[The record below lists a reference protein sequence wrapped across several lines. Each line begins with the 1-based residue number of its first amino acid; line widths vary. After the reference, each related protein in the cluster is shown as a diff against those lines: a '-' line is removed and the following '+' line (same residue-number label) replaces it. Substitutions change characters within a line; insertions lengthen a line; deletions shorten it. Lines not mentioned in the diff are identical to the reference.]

1 MEPDAVKAYYNQ
13 PEVVADYTK
22 AVSRVGLWRSE
33 EKIFLRL
40 FKPDDVILELGCGTG
55 RIACGLWELGYHRLL
70 GVDIARDMVEEAR
83 RINRVLEYG
92 ISFRQGDATKL
103 SFESGEFDG
112 AIFGFNGLM
121 TIPKRENRRKA
132 LSEIRRVT
140 KPGAWFAFTTH
151 NRVGEKYHDFWIEE
165 EQRWKEGKQAPG
177 LDELGDRL
185 VESPHGLLF
194 IHIPIREEILADL
207 AATGWRYETDVLRAD
222 IANESEE
229 VRKFGD
235 DCRFWVAQNPG

>member
-13 PEVVADYTK
+13 PGVVADYMN
-22 AVSRVGLWRSE
+22 AVSRVGLWHSE
-33 EKIFLRL
+33 EKIFKRL
-40 FKPDDVILELGCGTG
+40 FKPDDVLLELGCGTG
-55 RIACGLWELGYHRLL
+55 RIAFGLWELGYRRLL
-70 GVDIARDMVEEAR
+70 GIDIARDMIEEAR

-92 ISFRQGDATKL
+92 ISFRAGDATKL
-103 SFESGEFDG
+103 SFDAAEFDG

-132 LSEIRRVT
+132 LAEIRRVT

-151 NRVGEKYHDFWIEE
+151 NRVSEKYHDFWLEE
-165 EQRWKEGKQAPG
+165 EQRWKEGKQEPG
-177 LDELGDRL
+177 LDEFGDRIAD
-185 VESPHGLLF
+185 SPHGPHF

-207 AATGWRYETDVLRAD
+207 AETGWRYEVDALRAD

-229 VRKFGD
+229 VRLFGD

>member
-13 PEVVADYTK
+13 PGVVADYMN
-22 AVSRVGLWRSE
+22 AVSRVGLWHSE
-33 EKIFLRL
+33 EKIFKRL
-40 FKPDDVILELGCGTG
+40 FKPDDVLLELGCGTG
-55 RIACGLWELGYHRLL
+55 RIAFGLWELGYRRLL
-70 GVDIARDMVEEAR
+70 GIDIARDMIEEAR

-92 ISFRQGDATKL
+92 ISFRAGDATKL
-103 SFESGEFDG
+103 SFDAAEFDG

-132 LSEIRRVT
+132 LAEIRRVT

-151 NRVGEKYHDFWIEE
+151 NRVSEKYHDFWLEE
-165 EQRWKEGKQAPG
+165 EQRWKEGKQEPG
-177 LDELGDRL
+177 LDEFGDRIAD
-185 VESPHGLLF
+185 SPHGPHF

-207 AATGWRYETDVLRAD
+207 AETGWRYEADVPRAD

-229 VRKFGD
+229 VRMFGD
-235 DCRFWVAQNPG
+235 DCRFWVAQN